1 MEATTVSDFLEI
13 VHTRH
18 DKLDTDLIEKAYRFA
33 EEAHGSQMRESGEP
47 YIVHPVEVAK
57 ILLSMDMD
65 SQTIAASLLH
75 DVAEDT
81 ENSVE
86 FLKENFGEEIALLV
100 DGMTKLSRVEFN
112 SKEEQQAESLRKMLL
127 TMAKDIR
134 VVLIKLA
141 DRLHNMRT
149 LEFCSREKQIR
160 ISKETLDIYAPLAHR
175 LGISNLKW
183 ELEDLSLYYM
193 DPEGYQML
201 KDQVA
206 MHRNEREAVINDI
219 IASINEKLDEANI
232 KANTVGRPKHFYS
245 IYKKMKGQNKTF
257 DQIYDLTAIRII
269 VDSVSDCYA
278 VLGLVHTMWTPLPGR
293 FKDYIAVPKPNLYQS
308 LHTTLIGNHGAPFEI
323 QIRTWDMHRT
333 AEFGI
338 AAHWKYKEQR
348 KDSND
353 MDAKLQWLRQVLEW
367 QNETSDSLEFMNTLK
382 VDLFADQVF
391 VYTPKGKVVELPQ
404 GANSIDFAYRIH
416 SAVGNKCVG
425 AKVNGRIVQL
435 DTPLKTGDIVEIITA
450 NNSRGPSRD
459 WINIAKT
466 PQARSKIRAWL
477 KKERRDENVERGK
490 AMLEAGAKKVG
501 IPLGQLMR
509 NEWLEPIITRHGL
522 NTADDLYAAVGYG
535 GLTSSQV
542 ITKLADEYRAE
553 TRSRE
558 QEEAAERAVSE
569 ATQQTNAAQPKKQQ
583 ASQGVI
589 VKGEGNMLVRM
600 SRCCSPVPPDPII
613 GFITRGRGVSI
624 HRADC
629 VNLKDSGIDPARF
642 IEVEWAQDDNESAYQ
657 AELHLDVQDRSGM
670 IIEISSIIA
679 NMGVHL
685 MAINARVDKNNFAA
699 ITLTVE
705 IRNKAQLD
713 NLMKQFKKI
722 PELIRVYRVN
732 S

>member
-1 MEATTVSDFLEI
+1 VSDFLEI